1 MTVAQMSAT
10 KIAAQETIIA
20 QTKLGA
26 ASAAFVASGLGCFYI
41 GLLTTLAEMNT
52 VVKSA
57 LTWSAPVGPLSGKV
71 GIGVILW
78 VISWVI
84 LHNLWKDQESNISKS
99 LMLTLVFFVLGFLL
113 TFPPIFQGLAGG

>member
-1 MTVAQMSAT
+1 MTVAQMSST

-41 GLLTTLAEMNT
+41 GFLTTLAEMNT

-71 GIGVILW
+71 GVGVILW

-84 LHNLWKDQESNISKS
+84 LHNLWKDQDSDIGKS
-99 LMLTLVFFVLGFLL
+99 LTLTLVFFVLGFLL

>member
-10 KIAAQETIIA
+10 KITEQETIIA

-41 GLLTTLAEMNT
+41 GFLTTLAEMNT

-71 GIGVILW
+71 GVGVILW

-84 LHNLWKDQESNISKS
+84 LHNLWKDQDSDIGKS
-99 LMLTLVFFVLGFLL
+99 LTLTLVFFVLGFLL

>member
-1 MTVAQMSAT
+1 
-10 KIAAQETIIA
+10 
-20 QTKLGA
+20 
-26 ASAAFVASGLGCFYI
+26 
-41 GLLTTLAEMNT
+41 MNT

-71 GIGVILW
+71 GVGVILW

-84 LHNLWKDQESNISKS
+84 LHNLWKDQDSDIGKS
-99 LMLTLVFFVLGFLL
+99 LTLTLVFFVLGFLL